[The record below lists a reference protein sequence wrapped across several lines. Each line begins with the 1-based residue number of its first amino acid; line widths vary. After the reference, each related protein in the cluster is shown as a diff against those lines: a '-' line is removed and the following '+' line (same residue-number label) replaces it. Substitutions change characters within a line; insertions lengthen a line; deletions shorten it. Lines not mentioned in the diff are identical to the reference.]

1 MFNQQVEELDYSD
14 TYYGGTP
21 ESLWES
27 DFIIILIVVVSM
39 SVGFFFLLWFGE
51 RKFGGTRWFKIMKA
65 LLPSNR
71 ADYDPGSYNYGES
84 NDDGD

>member
-1 MFNQQVEELDYSD
+1 MYSSLPLYD
-14 TYYGGTP
+14 RVHTLETP

-65 LLPSNR
+65 LLPSKR
-71 ADYDPGSYNYGES
+71 AGYDPGSYDYGES